1 MPTFEFERMPGVE
14 LEVTNF
20 YAKVQEV
27 GGPAEPQTVLQ
38 LGTPWQIEAEWEVI
52 GTACGSIHGKWIISG
67 FLESIGTASEFNLGE
82 VKVVMKGCGEH
93 TVILSVPGAT
103 VTEPGPYKLVTTLT
117 AEDEAA
123 APHLHPM
130 AGYMEGP
137 ILQFFKTP

>member
-20 YAKVQEV
+20 AAKVQEV
-27 GGPAEPQTVLQ
+27 GGPAEPQTVLR

-52 GTACGSIHGKWIISG
+52 GTACASIHGNWIISG
-67 FLESIGTASEFNLGE
+67 YLESIGEAAEFNLGE
-82 VKVVMKGCGEH
+82 ATVTMSGCGDHEV
-93 TVILSVPGAT
+93 TLLIPGAT

-117 AEDEAA
+117 AEDEASP
-123 APHLHPM
+123 PHLHAM

-137 ILQFFKTP
+137 ILQFFQTP